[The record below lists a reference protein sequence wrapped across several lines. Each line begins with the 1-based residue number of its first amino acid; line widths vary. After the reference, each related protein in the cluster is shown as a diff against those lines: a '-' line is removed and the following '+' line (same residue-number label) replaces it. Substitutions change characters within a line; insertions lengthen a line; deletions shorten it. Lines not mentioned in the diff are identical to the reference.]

1 MSIDFERLLADM
13 LAAGQKAAKGHAADL
28 KDYLQARVHLMVEG
42 IAQLA
47 QDRRTGKINDS
58 DVKFAFDQIKESE
71 KTQLN
76 AVAVTARAAAQDA
89 INAALA
95 VAAKAINK
103 AIGIALL

>member
-13 LAAGQKAAKGHAADL
+13 LKAGEKAAKRHAADL
-28 KDYLQARVHLMVEG
+28 KNYLQARVQLIAESV
-42 IAQLA
+42 AQLA

-58 DVKFAFDQIKESE
+58 DVRFAFDQIRESE

-76 AVAVTARAAAQDA
+76 AVAVTAKAAAQDA

-95 VAAKAINK
+95 VATTAINK

>member
-13 LAAGQKAAKGHAADL
+13 LAASEKAAKGHAADL
-28 KDYLQARVHLMVEG
+28 KNYLQARVHLIVQG
-42 IAQLA
+42 VAQLA

-95 VAAKAINK
+95 VAANAINK